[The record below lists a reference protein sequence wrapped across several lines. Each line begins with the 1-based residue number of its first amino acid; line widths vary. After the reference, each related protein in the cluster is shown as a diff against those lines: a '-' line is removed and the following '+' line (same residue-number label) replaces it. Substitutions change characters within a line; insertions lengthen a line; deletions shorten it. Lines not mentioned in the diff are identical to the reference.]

1 MEKNERISNGK
12 NNHEN
17 TSKNGKKND
26 TNKDSKIKNKLK
38 KILTT
43 QGVTDIISVNR
54 WWEKEDV
61 NDESEKKWETL
72 EHNGVLFPPKYQPTG
87 IKILYKGEP
96 IALNSYQEEISSYW
110 AGILDNDIST
120 KDMCKK
126 NFFHEFRAAMGKEY
140 EHSKFDDFDFT
151 PLKEYIN
158 KQKEI
163 NKNKSPEE
171 KKVTKSII

>member
-1 MEKNERISNGK
+1 MEKNERILNGK